1 MATAWQ
7 VFLLPPPHSWAPP
20 QATFGSTR
28 GVHSCS
34 KKALVFLFKFL
45 SDLVPFEVPRY
56 LQVRGR
62 QDLLLSPRS
71 WGSPRTLQ
79 QGTVTRQ
86 GRHPGVSGCTRGR
99 QVSSGKCPE
108 TSMCGP
114 GSWYVS
120 RAVSVPTHHRW

>member
-45 SDLVPFEVPRY
+45 SDLVPFEIPRY

-62 QDLLLSPRS
+62 HDLLLSPRS

-86 GRHPGVSGCTRGR
+86 GRHLGCQGVPEGGR
-99 QVSSGKCPE
+99 CLPVNAQKLACVVLGAG
-108 TSMCGP
+108 T
-114 GSWYVS
+114 
-120 RAVSVPTHHRW
+120 

>member
-1 MATAWQ
+1 MAAAWQ
-7 VFLLPPPHSWAPP
+7 VLLSPPPHSRAPP

-28 GVHSCS
+28 GIHSCS

-56 LQVRGR
+56 LQVRGQ

-79 QGTVTRQ
+79 QGVVTAGTPPWGVRVYP
-86 GRHPGVSGCTRGR
+86 REPGFF
-99 QVSSGKCPE
+99 
-108 TSMCGP
+108 
-114 GSWYVS
+114 W
-120 RAVSVPTHHRW
+120 